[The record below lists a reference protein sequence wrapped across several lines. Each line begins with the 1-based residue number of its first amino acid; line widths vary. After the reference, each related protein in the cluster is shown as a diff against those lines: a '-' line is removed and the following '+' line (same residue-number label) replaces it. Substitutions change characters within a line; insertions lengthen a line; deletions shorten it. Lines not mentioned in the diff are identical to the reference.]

1 MRRPC
6 RCSLLFTCWLVF
18 VTPLRDQERSR
29 PFTVVFYLP
38 ELKCYCNFLMNVSGE
53 FTIDQIKISHMW
65 NGGKHPPEVGRKDVI
80 WRQNFFAASARRSI
94 WQMQTKAEQG
104 CYKKNKLA
112 ILLMKG
118 EHLTHVI
125 PVTLLDV
132 RECSKVVWLTE
143 HTFERCSVW
152 PIAKLSGRQAGNK
165 EHHVVNSMDF
175 GKKQRSVEVLPTHW
189 TVSYD
194 VTRLI
199 SSITLDKALDVVK
212 RKLQERITWKDRY
225 ELNLDQL
232 VALLDL
238 CFTSTRREYVPT
250 ESHSAI
256 PRS

>member
-1 MRRPC
+1 MWTHSVCKRPIPPLRVLWRGTCWKRGCDRRAVKGWNVSAMRRPC

-65 NGGKHPPEVGRKDVI
+65 NGGKHPPKVGRKDVI

-94 WQMQTKAEQG
+94 WQMQTKPEQG
-104 CYKKNKLA
+104 CYKNKLA

-143 HTFERCSVW
+143 HTFERCSVSTYCKTKW
-152 PIAKLSGRQAGNK
+152 PAGR
-165 EHHVVNSMDF
+165 
-175 GKKQRSVEVLPTHW
+175 KQG
-189 TVSYD
+189 
-194 VTRLI
+194 
-199 SSITLDKALDVVK
+199 
-212 RKLQERITWKDRY
+212 
-225 ELNLDQL
+225 
-232 VALLDL
+232 
-238 CFTSTRREYVPT
+238 TSCR
-250 ESHSAI
+250 
-256 PRS
+256 